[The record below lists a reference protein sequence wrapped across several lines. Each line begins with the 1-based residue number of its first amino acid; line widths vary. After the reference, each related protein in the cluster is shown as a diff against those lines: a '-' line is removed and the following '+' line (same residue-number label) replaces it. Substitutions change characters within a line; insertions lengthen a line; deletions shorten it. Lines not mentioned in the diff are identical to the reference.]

1 MELVVAVIAFAGAI
15 LAAVTTGV
23 LVGRIREESSGW
35 LVAWAI
41 TTVAVCLGLG
51 ATAIGTLLG
60 FGPLTFRVF
69 QVGGA
74 LLAPLWL
81 AGGLIQLLAESR
93 SARLGGWLLAGGLSF
108 VGAVIM
114 TLDPVL
120 SGFTKTLP
128 IGSTHWDIWPE
139 WLLRGVHGLDL
150 LILFAALIVALV
162 RMRSGDDY
170 DADNMNATVVLAPIG
185 MAVIGSPAL
194 PGAGHLRRDAAGRHP
209 RWHLVRRQPPPRP
222 LRRRGGA
229 GGGPSPPQ
237 QGPPSG
243 PMPVQPQQP
252 MWQEQSL
259 GRRVAGACRPQQPMA
274 SPMTGPD
281 GQPADVPVPWA
292 ALRWA
297 RPPMPSTGPQPVIPP
312 GATRSGLGDLVAEYR
327 AGEQQGGFDYGARM
341 QPQQPPPKPP
351 LPPEFGGPATGTL
364 DGGRRLQPPG
374 PRLRHAGAAPD
385 GLHRVRDAEHRRA
398 LPRPGPGPDA
408 AQVPA
413 PAPATGSVRPS
424 PTIYGMLTVFTLMD
438 GAGDA
443 FDKLAEETVEQVL
456 RNEPDTLLFVSHGV
470 KSAPLQRLVY
480 ELYRDQTA
488 YHDHQRADPHGAVR
502 HRASAAG
509 AGHQCDR
516 THGQRGQGRAA
527 ADRPSSC
534 EGRAQPVLVDPPI
547 VVLHAVDQGDRDHLP
562 VFLQVSGV
570 LGDVALVPF
579 DAEFGRDAFD
589 DRAGV
594 VTQVA
599 AGFAEQGDAVSHVP
613 TVRAGFGPGTHP

>member
-35 LVAWAI
+35 LLAWAV

-69 QVGGA
+69 QIGGA

-93 SARLGGWLLAGGLSF
+93 SARLGGWLLTGGLSF
-108 VGAVIM
+108 VGLVIM
-114 TLDPVL
+114 ALDPVL
-120 SGFTKTLP
+120 SGFNKTLP

-150 LILFAALIVALV
+150 VILFVALIVALV

-185 MAVIGSPAL
+185 MAVIGSLLFLVPGIFVVAL
-194 PGAGHLRRDAAGRHP
+194 LTAVPGGVWYA
-209 RWHLVRRQPPPRP
+209 VTRP
-222 LRRRGGA
+222 LA
-229 GGGPSPPQ
+229 PYDDEEEPAAAPLQ

-259 GRRVAGACRPQQPMA
+259 GRRVAGMPPPQPPMANPMAGPMSGPVSTPMA
-274 SPMTGPD
+274 SPMGSPM
-281 GQPADVPVPWA
+281 GS
-292 ALRWA
+292 
-297 RPPMPSTGPQPVIPP
+297 PPMPSTGPQPVIPP

-327 AGEQQGGFDYGARM
+327 AGEPQGGFDYGARM
-341 QPQQPPPKPP
+341 QPPSPQPPKPP
-351 LPPEFGGPATGTL
+351 DFGGPATGTL
-364 DGGRRLQPPG
+364 MAADSYNPQANDYGMPVPPPTASTEFSMPNTG
-374 PRLRHAGAAPD
+374 VLY
-385 GLHRVRDAEHRRA
+385 
-398 LPRPGPGPDA
+398 PGQVQAQMP
-408 AQVPA
+408 QVPA
-413 PAPATGSVRPS
+413 PSAATGSVRPS
-424 PTIYGMLTVFTLMD
+424 PTIYGVLTVFTLMD

-488 YHDHQRADPHGAVR
+488 YNDHQRQSHMERFATERQPLVLATNVIELTVN
-502 HRASAAG
+502 AAK
-509 AGHQCDR
+509 
-516 THGQRGQGRAA
+516 
-527 ADRPSSC
+527 
-534 EGRAQPVLVDPPI
+534 
-547 VVLHAVDQGDRDHLP
+547 VVPLP
-562 VFLQVSGV
+562 TTFTL
-570 LGDVALVPF
+570 
-579 DAEFGRDAFD
+579 
-589 DRAGV
+589 
-594 VTQVA
+594 
-599 AGFAEQGDAVSHVP
+599 
-613 TVRAGFGPGTHP
+613 

>member
-51 ATAIGTLLG
+51 AIAIGTLLG

-128 IGSTHWDIWPE
+128 IGATHWDIWPE

-150 LILFAALIVALV
+150 LVLFVALIVALV

-185 MAVIGSPAL
+185 MAVIGSQLFTVQGIFVATL
-194 PGAGHLRRDAAGRHP
+194 LAAIPGGIWYA
-209 RWHLVRRQPPPRP
+209 VSRP
-222 LRRRGGA
+222 LA
-229 GGGPSPPQ
+229 PYDDEEAAQAPSPQQ

-259 GRRVAGACRPQQPMA
+259 GRRVAGMPPPQPMA
-274 SPMTGPD
+274 SPMTGPM
-281 GQPADVPVPWA
+281 GSPPMGSPMSSPMGSPPMGG
-292 ALRWA
+292 
-297 RPPMPSTGPQPVIPP
+297 PPMPSTGPQPAIPP

-341 QPQQPPPKPP
+341 QPQSPQQPP
-351 LPPEFGGPATGTL
+351 LPPDFGGPATGTL
-364 DGGRRLQPPG
+364 M
-374 PRLRHAGAAPD
+374 AA
-385 GLHRVRDAEHRRA
+385 DAYNQ
-398 LPRPGPGPDA
+398 
-408 AQVPA
+408 QVPEYGMPLPPPTA
-413 PAPATGSVRPS
+413 STEFAMPNTGVLYPGQVQAQMPPQMPQVPAPATGSVRPS

-443 FDKLAEETVEQVL
+443 FDKLAEDTVEQVL

-488 YHDHQRADPHGAVR
+488 YLDHQRQPHMERFATERQPLVL
-502 HRASAAG
+502 ATNVIELTVNAAK
-509 AGHQCDR
+509 
-516 THGQRGQGRAA
+516 
-527 ADRPSSC
+527 
-534 EGRAQPVLVDPPI
+534 
-547 VVLHAVDQGDRDHLP
+547 VVPLP
-562 VFLQVSGV
+562 TTFKL
-570 LGDVALVPF
+570 
-579 DAEFGRDAFD
+579 
-589 DRAGV
+589 
-594 VTQVA
+594 
-599 AGFAEQGDAVSHVP
+599 
-613 TVRAGFGPGTHP
+613 

>member
-51 ATAIGTLLG
+51 AIAIGTLLG

-81 AGGLIQLLAESR
+81 ASGLIQLLAESR
-93 SARLGGWLLAGGLSF
+93 SARLGGWLLVGGLSF
-108 VGAVIM
+108 VGSVIM

-150 LILFAALIVALV
+150 VILFVALIVALV

-185 MAVIGSPAL
+185 MAVVGSQLFTVQGVFVATL
-194 PGAGHLRRDAAGRHP
+194 LAAIPGGIWYA
-209 RWHLVRRQPPPRP
+209 VNRP
-222 LRRRGGA
+222 LAPYDDDGEPA
-229 GGGPSPPQ
+229 AAQQQ

-259 GRRVAGACRPQQPMA
+259 GRRVAGMQQPMGGPSPMGNPNPMSGPMA
-274 SPMTGPD
+274 SPMAGPM
-281 GQPADVPVPWA
+281 GSPMGS
-292 ALRWA
+292 
-297 RPPMPSTGPQPVIPP
+297 PPMPTTGPQPAIPP

-341 QPQQPPPKPP
+341 QPPSQQPPQQPPPRD
-351 LPPEFGGPATGTL
+351 FGGPATGTL
-364 DGGRRLQPPG
+364 MAADAYNQQVPEYGMPVPPPTASTEFAMPNTG
-374 PRLRHAGAAPD
+374 VLYPGQVQAAAQMPP
-385 GLHRVRDAEHRRA
+385 APMPPA
-398 LPRPGPGPDA
+398 P
-408 AQVPA
+408 QVPA
-413 PAPATGSVRPS
+413 PAGATGSVRPS

-443 FDKLAEETVEQVL
+443 FDKLAEDTVEQVL
-456 RNEPDTLLFVSHGV
+456 RNEPDTLLFVCHGV

-488 YHDHQRADPHGAVR
+488 FHDHQRQAHMERFATERQPLVLATNVIELTVN
-502 HRASAAG
+502 AAK
-509 AGHQCDR
+509 
-516 THGQRGQGRAA
+516 
-527 ADRPSSC
+527 
-534 EGRAQPVLVDPPI
+534 
-547 VVLHAVDQGDRDHLP
+547 VVPLP
-562 VFLQVSGV
+562 TTFTL
-570 LGDVALVPF
+570 
-579 DAEFGRDAFD
+579 
-589 DRAGV
+589 
-594 VTQVA
+594 
-599 AGFAEQGDAVSHVP
+599 
-613 TVRAGFGPGTHP
+613 